1 MHLAAYMGL
10 LVSLLILLA
19 ATSYGCISALGG
31 RENGLRML
39 ERAQLAATG
48 LVTFSSLILLRALV
62 ARDYSYLYVYEHVDN
77 TLPFSYTLT
86 AFWAGREGSLLFWA
100 EIILLCGVA
109 FLFSGSYKG
118 LAQKTRQYFWVLYLL
133 IQGFFLLLLTS
144 WSNPFVEVGP
154 VPFDGQGLNP
164 LLRNPGMIFHPPLLF
179 LGFAGFTIPAA
190 VALAATLSG
199 EAKSWIKA
207 CRNWNILS
215 WIFLTAGII
224 LGGWWSYM
232 ELGWGGYW
240 AWDPVENASMIPWFS
255 ATAFLH
261 TAIIENRGGALRRTN
276 VFLIVL
282 TFLLCIF
289 STYLTRSGVINSL
302 HAFGTGGVGFPLM
315 VFMLAGLGIVLLAI
329 FSQPKGQA
337 RRLPGFFSRQ
347 GLLVVAAWSF
357 MAVGLVVGVGTM
369 WPVISKT
376 WSANPVGLEASFYN
390 RVCLPFL
397 ALLVFLFCLCPWLDW
412 KEGIRNRK
420 GLIAVSA
427 IFLVSLG
434 AFWFGGIKLPLA
446 NFAAASAVAAMA
458 GIVLLFMF
466 IPGMRRMRE
475 SFGAYGIH
483 MGLALMALGIAFS
496 GPYKVER
503 ELSLSKGE
511 TVRIEEYELKYID
524 MDSRTSPQMSQVRA
538 KVEVAS
544 GGESVGVLYP
554 ERRMYRNFNQPF
566 AEVSLI
572 PGFGDELY
580 ATLLGFNEDGTVVLK
595 VSVNPLVNWVWIGG
609 TIMCLAG
616 FLLMKRKM
624 RSK

>member
-19 ATSYGCISALGG
+19 ATGYGCISALNG
-31 RENGLRML
+31 RNNALGMMEKV
-39 ERAQLAATG
+39 QLGTTG
-48 LVTFSSLILLRALV
+48 LVTLSSLVLLRALV
-62 ARDYSYLYVYEHVDN
+62 ARDYSYLYVFEHVDN

-100 EIILLCGVA
+100 EIILLCGTA
-109 FLFSGSYKG
+109 FLFSRSYKE
-118 LAQKTRQYFWVLYLL
+118 LEERTRQYFWIFYLL
-133 IQGFFLLLLTS
+133 IQGFFLLLLTC
-144 WSNPFVEVGP
+144 WSNPFVEVAP

-179 LGFAGFTIPAA
+179 LGFAGFTVPAA
-190 VALAATLSG
+190 VALASALSAESG
-199 EAKSWIKA
+199 SWIKA
-207 CRNWNILS
+207 CRDWNILS

-261 TAIIENRGGALRRTN
+261 TAIIESRGGALRKTN

-289 STYLTRSGVINSL
+289 STYLTRSGVIDSL

-315 VFMLAGLGIVLLAI
+315 IFMLAGLALALLAI
-329 FSQPKGQA
+329 FVGPDREI

-357 MAVGLVVGVGTM
+357 LAIGLVVGVGTM

-376 WSANPVGLEASFYN
+376 WSSNPVGLEAAFYN
-390 RVCLPFL
+390 RVCLPFM

-412 KEGIRNRK
+412 KDGIRNRK
-420 GLIAVSA
+420 GLIAVSV
-427 IFLVSLG
+427 IFIGSLG
-434 AFWFGGIKLPLA
+434 AFWLGGIKLPLA
-446 NFAAASAVAAMA
+446 NFAAASSVAAMA
-458 GIVLLFMF
+458 GIAVLFLLV
-466 IPGMRRMRE
+466 PGMRKMRE

-496 GPYKVER
+496 GPYKIEQ
-503 ELSLSKGE
+503 ELSLNKGQ
-511 TVRIEEYELKYID
+511 TAMLAEYELKYMD
-524 MDSRTSPQMSQVRA
+524 MDSKTSPQMSQVRA
-538 KVEVAS
+538 KVEVTRN
-544 GGESVGVLYP
+544 GEPVGVMYP
-554 ERRMYRNFNQPF
+554 ERRMYRNFKQPF

-572 PGFGDELY
+572 PGLGDELY
-580 ATLLGFNEDGTVVLK
+580 ATLLGFDEDGSVVLK
-595 VSVNPLVNWVWIGG
+595 VSVNPLVNWIWIGG

-616 FLLMKRKM
+616 FLLMKRKTG
-624 RSK
+624 RK